1 MGEIRKV
8 EKTGDEGQRRERER
22 EILYCTI
29 MWFLALFLLE
39 GRRGWIGWPRYE
51 NDCLAINYSCFRL
64 HGCGDELFNR
74 ELSSVK
80 CAYVTIYVYNSGSL
94 WLVLILTGIVVSCKR
109 MFRTILLL
117 LFIVFE
123 INLSPRR
130 NARIS
135 SEEMELD
142 PSIHL
147 FRNDIVSFRDQ
158 STWKIR
164 KFPFPKMNKE
174 RTGILFDIQETSKRR
189 IGRQLKIDHPV
200 FAQVETYPNERNVI
214 IRGRGKGGG
223 E

>member
-109 MFRTILLL
+109 MFRTIL
-117 LFIVFE
+117 IVFE

-147 FRNDIVSFRDQ
+147 FRNDIASFRDQ

-174 RTGILFDIQETSKRR
+174 RTGILFNIQETSKRR

-223 E
+223 G

>member
-1 MGEIRKV
+1 
-8 EKTGDEGQRRERER
+8 
-22 EILYCTI
+22 
-29 MWFLALFLLE
+29 MWFLVLFLLE

-109 MFRTILLL
+109 MFRTIL
-117 LFIVFE
+117 IVFE
-123 INLSPRR
+123 INLSPRG

-147 FRNDIVSFRDQ
+147 FRNDIASFRDQ

-174 RTGILFDIQETSKRR
+174 RTGILFNIQETSKRR

-223 E
+223 G

>member
-1 MGEIRKV
+1 M
-8 EKTGDEGQRRERER
+8 
-22 EILYCTI
+22 
-29 MWFLALFLLE
+29 
-39 GRRGWIGWPRYE
+39 
-51 NDCLAINYSCFRL
+51 
-64 HGCGDELFNR
+64 
-74 ELSSVK
+74 
-80 CAYVTIYVYNSGSL
+80 TIYVYNSGSL

-109 MFRTILLL
+109 MFRTIL
-117 LFIVFE
+117 IVFE

-147 FRNDIVSFRDQ
+147 FRNDIASFRDQ

-223 E
+223 GIVLIEREERKPM